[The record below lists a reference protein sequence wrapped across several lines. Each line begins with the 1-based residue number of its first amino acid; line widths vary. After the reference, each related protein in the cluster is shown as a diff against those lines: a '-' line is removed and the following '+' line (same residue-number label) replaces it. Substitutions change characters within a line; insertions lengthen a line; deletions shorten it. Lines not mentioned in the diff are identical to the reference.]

1 MGEEALKKCLILKT
15 CELCMH
21 LERAKIKG
29 ISQHLWAEMH
39 MWIHRHLEENSQ
51 PLIRVEQQLV
61 TMVQS
66 EDQLCHSDGYT
77 KSQTLLAKAAT
88 VTSEPQA
95 GKSRFGS
102 RQRKFSRSLALTS
115 CCHGAEKLHEQPH
128 TKPLTA
134 LPKGKRVSPRW
145 TVQVHTFDGQI
156 WTVFLD
162 FPWCTL

>member
-1 MGEEALKKCLILKT
+1 MYAF
-15 CELCMH
+15 
-21 LERAKIKG
+21 RAKIKG

-77 KSQTLLAKAAT
+77 KSQTLLEKAAT